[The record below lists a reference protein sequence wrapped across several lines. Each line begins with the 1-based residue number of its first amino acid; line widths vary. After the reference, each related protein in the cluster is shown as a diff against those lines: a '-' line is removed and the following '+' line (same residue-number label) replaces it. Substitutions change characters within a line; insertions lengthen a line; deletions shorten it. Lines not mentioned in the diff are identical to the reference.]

1 MSSFIFFVPHDS
13 VYTVLDTVDQAAPGM
28 NANTVYTSSL
38 NSLFWIVQVFMSS
51 FIFVIPHD
59 SVYTVIDTVDQAV
72 PGINATVIY
81 TGSLKQS
88 IFF

>member
-1 MSSFIFFVPHDS
+1 
-13 VYTVLDTVDQAAPGM
+13 
-28 NANTVYTSSL
+28 
-38 NSLFWIVQVFMSS
+38 MSS

-88 IFF
+88 IFY